1 MNRILKTITKGALLA
16 GTLLLAL
23 ASAPVQAQQVQIS
36 LFPPVTFR
44 ATNQPVYY
52 EGRAAYWYGG
62 RWYYQRGAE
71 WEYDREEPL
80 HLREYRSNRRLVPRP
95 HYERR
100 HRGFR

>member
-1 MNRILKTITKGALLA
+1 MIRILKTITKGALMA
-16 GTLLLAL
+16 ATVLLAL

-44 ATNQPVYY
+44 ATNEPVYY

-62 RWYYQRGAE
+62 RWYYQRGTE
-71 WEYDREEPL
+71 WEYYREEPL
-80 HLREYRSNRRLVPRP
+80 HLREYRSNRVRVIRP

>member
-1 MNRILKTITKGALLA
+1 MNRVLKTITRGALLA

-23 ASAPVQAQQVQIS
+23 ASAPAQAQQVQIS

-62 RWYYQRGAE
+62 RWYYQRGGE
-71 WEYDREEPL
+71 WEYYREEPQ
-80 HLREYRSNRRLVPRP
+80 HLREYRDNRRAPRP

-100 HRGFR
+100 HRGRGR